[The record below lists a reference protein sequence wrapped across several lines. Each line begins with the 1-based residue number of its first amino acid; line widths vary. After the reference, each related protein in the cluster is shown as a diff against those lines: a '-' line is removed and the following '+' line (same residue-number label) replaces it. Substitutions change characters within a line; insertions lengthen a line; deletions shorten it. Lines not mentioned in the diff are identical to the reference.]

1 MRRIGAELGV
11 RSVLEGSVRQAGQR
25 LRITAQLID
34 VASGYHLWS
43 ERYDR
48 EMEDVFAVQDE
59 IARSIAQKL
68 EPRLVGSRGGPLVAP
83 PTEDVEAYNLYL
95 KGRYFQNLRRP
106 RLAIEQFE
114 AVVARDPRYAAAHT
128 GIADAYGQWGYY
140 GGIPTW
146 EAFGRARAAAE
157 KAHELTPDAPGV
169 HLSLGII
176 EQYYGWDVA
185 KEEQEFRTA
194 IELGPRSGEGYFW
207 LSVCLVCMGRVEE
220 ALEIGRRGAE
230 LEPHSAN
237 LRAQIGWTF
246 LVRRRFEEAEQ
257 EFRKAVALDP
267 EAGYPLMSLG
277 LACQETGAVAEA
289 IRVFERGV
297 ETTQRNHSLYIALLG
312 GALAR
317 AGRAADA
324 RRILAELKERATR
337 EYVPPFDLAMV
348 LTPLGES
355 EEALSALER
364 AYDERNAALWFRI
377 YWPAFD
383 RLRVEPRWQALAEKL
398 GRTAPVS
405 LKPE

>member
-1 MRRIGAELGV
+1 
-11 RSVLEGSVRQAGQR
+11 
-25 LRITAQLID
+25 
-34 VASGYHLWS
+34 
-43 ERYDR
+43 
-48 EMEDVFAVQDE
+48 
-59 IARSIAQKL
+59 
-68 EPRLVGSRGGPLVAP
+68 
-83 PTEDVEAYNLYL
+83 
-95 KGRYFQNLRRP
+95 
-106 RLAIEQFE
+106 
-114 AVVARDPRYAAAHT
+114 
-128 GIADAYGQWGYY
+128 
-140 GGIPTW
+140 
-146 EAFGRARAAAE
+146 
-157 KAHELTPDAPGV
+157 
-169 HLSLGII
+169 
-176 EQYYGWDVA
+176 
-185 KEEQEFRTA
+185 
-194 IELGPRSGEGYFW
+194 
-207 LSVCLVCMGRVEE
+207 MGRVEE

-246 LVRRRFEEAEQ
+246 LVRRRFEGAEQ

-289 IRVFERGV
+289 IRAFERGV
-297 ETTQRNHSLYIALLG
+297 ETTQRNHSLYTALLG